1 MKYCNCKVTGK
12 KIPIILN
19 YGSMPIANDFSKVI
33 KINKKNN
40 YNMQVAFNKENGIFQ
55 LVDAPK
61 PKKLFNKNYAFLSS
75 TSNNMTNHFK
85 SVANKIK
92 KKFKKKKFKIMEI
105 GCNDGIFL
113 QNFKSLPHLGIE
125 PSKNVFKI
133 SKSKGLKVINSFFE
147 KKLID
152 KEKLKKNFD
161 VIFAANVIC
170 HIPDITALFNNIELS
185 LKDEGVFIFEEP
197 YLGDVIEKTSYDQ
210 IYDEHYYLFSINAI
224 QSILKNMNLEV
235 FDAERIPT
243 HGGSVRY
250 YIQKKNVRKKS
261 KNLLNILKYE
271 KKIGITKISTI
282 KKFAKKC
289 LLSKKKILQTIKKIK
304 DKKIKVYGY
313 GATSKSTTII
323 NFCGLKSNSIDG
335 IFDTSPT
342 KIGGYAP
349 GTSIPI
355 IDYKKFEE
363 VKPKY
368 CILFAWN
375 HYLEIFKKEK
385 NKNIIWL
392 THIDKKFFDKKNRK
406 NIIAPS
412 L

>member
-1 MKYCNCKVTGK
+1 MKYCKCKITGK
-12 KIPIILN
+12 KIPIILS
-19 YGSMPIANDFSKVI
+19 YGDMPIANDFSKT
-33 KINKKNN
+33 INKKNN
-40 YNMQVAFNKENGIFQ
+40 YKMQIAFNDQDGILQ
-55 LVDAPK
+55 LVSAPK

-75 TSNNMTNHFK
+75 TSKHMQNHFGN
-85 SVANKIK
+85 VAEMIK
-92 KKFKKKKFKIMEI
+92 KKFIKDKFKIMEI

-113 QNFKSLPHLGIE
+113 QNFKKFNHLGVE
-125 PSKNVFKI
+125 PSKNVCQI
-133 SKSKGLKVINSFFE
+133 SKSKKLNVVNSFFD

-152 KEKLKKNFD
+152 KKKLKNNFD

-170 HIPDITALFNNIELS
+170 HIPDIITLFKNIELS
-185 LKDEGVFIFEEP
+185 LKDNGVFIFEEP

-210 IYDEHYYLFSINAI
+210 IYDEHFYLFSVNAI
-224 QSILKNMNLEV
+224 SSIIKNLNLEV
-235 FDAERIPT
+235 FNAERIPT

-250 YIQKKNVRKKS
+250 YIQKKGVRKKT
-261 KNLLNILKYE
+261 KKLIKILDYE
-271 KKIGITKISTI
+271 NKIKLTNVNTI
-282 KKFAKKC
+282 KNFAKKC
-289 LLSKKKILQTIKKIK
+289 ILSKKKILQTIKKLNH
-304 DKKIKVYGY
+304 KKIKVYGY

-323 NFCGLKSNSIDG
+323 NFCNLKSNFIEG

-355 IDYKKFEE
+355 IDYKEFDNI
-363 VKPKY
+363 KPKY

-392 THIDKKFFDKKNRK
+392 THINKKFFNKNSRK
-406 NIIAPS
+406 SIIAPS